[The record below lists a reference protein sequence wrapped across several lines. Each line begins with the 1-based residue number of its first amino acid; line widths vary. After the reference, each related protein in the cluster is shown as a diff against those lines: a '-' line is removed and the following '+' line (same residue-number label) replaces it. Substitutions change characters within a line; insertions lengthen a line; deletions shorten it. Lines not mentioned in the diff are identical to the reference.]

1 MAAETGRLG
10 NVSHDA
16 SLGDVERLRDVLNGY
31 HGNDG
36 AKFLYK
42 SWRLATLPMRPS
54 DTSFSK
60 RGNTPGRC
68 SPSGNGSGLRC
79 FLRLDLS
86 VRGGHSRPNR

>member
-1 MAAETGRLG
+1 MTQK
-10 NVSHDA
+10 
-16 SLGDVERLRDVLNGY
+16 SLGDVERLRDVLYGY
-31 HGNDG
+31 HGNEG

-42 SWRLATLPMRPS
+42 SWRLGYVTDEAS

-68 SPSGNGSGLRC
+68 SPSANGSGLRC

-86 VRGGHSRPNR
+86 VRGRRSRPNR